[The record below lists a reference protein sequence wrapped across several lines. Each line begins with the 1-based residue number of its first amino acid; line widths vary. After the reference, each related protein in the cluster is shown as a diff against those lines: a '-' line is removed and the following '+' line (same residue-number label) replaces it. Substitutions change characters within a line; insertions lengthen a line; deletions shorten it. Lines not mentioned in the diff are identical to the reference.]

1 MNTFEW
7 IKRAEAAEAE
17 LHDLKQAAL
26 VEGQRLRE
34 ALAEALADKNYAE
47 GQLREAQS
55 ERDLF
60 SSTVDDQDVAL
71 IEARRQL
78 HELSVKYV
86 CALRRAREMREAL
99 TQAEACMSIVEPRSD
114 KAEYLRVLGVV
125 RAALASQKPDNG

>member
-86 CALRRAREMREAL
+86 CALRRLREMGDAL
-99 TQAEACMSIVEPRSD
+99 EMLLCGEEPYVAEQLAR
-114 KAEYLRVLGVV
+114 AVL
-125 RAALASQKPDNG
+125 ALQRKNGTDE